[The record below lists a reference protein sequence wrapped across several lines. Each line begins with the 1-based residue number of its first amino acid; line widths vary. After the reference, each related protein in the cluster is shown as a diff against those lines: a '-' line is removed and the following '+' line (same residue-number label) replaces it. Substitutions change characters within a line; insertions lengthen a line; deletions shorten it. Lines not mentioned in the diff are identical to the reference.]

1 MKSVIAN
8 VQNERQRFLMI
19 VDSSEIQKSKHENG
33 TFFFQIKKLRYI
45 DGFNML
51 KKYYLLEIIFN

>member
-8 VQNERQRFLMI
+8 VQNERQRLLMI

-33 TFFFQIKKLRYI
+33 TFFFK
-45 DGFNML
+45 
-51 KKYYLLEIIFN
+51 

>member
-19 VDSSEIQKSKHENG
+19 VDSSEIQKSKHENEI
-33 TFFFQIKKLRYI
+33 FFFK
-45 DGFNML
+45 
-51 KKYYLLEIIFN
+51 